1 MPTIAR
7 VFAKILKIESVCSF
21 ACLNKTVFPPHHL
34 AYIYYKQ
41 NNLFSKKNINKTC
54 YIRNHMLENKL

>member
-41 NNLFSKKNINKTC
+41 NNLFSKKI
-54 YIRNHMLENKL
+54 